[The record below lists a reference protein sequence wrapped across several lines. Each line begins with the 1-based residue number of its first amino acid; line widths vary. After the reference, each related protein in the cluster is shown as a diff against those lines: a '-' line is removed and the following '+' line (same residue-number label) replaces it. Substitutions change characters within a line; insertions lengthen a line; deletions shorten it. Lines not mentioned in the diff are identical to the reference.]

1 MSEEAVRAGEE
12 IVKAAEAAGKGGE
25 AVEAVKNGVKTA
37 TELGEAA
44 KSASSSAERASKG
57 IEAGEKMQESVS
69 KATSVSKAALA
80 TEEGVSRLKK
90 INNFLGE
97 TFDKSL
103 EFCNKNPKLC
113 LGTATLG
120 GYMLATGNPNP
131 AAAAGELA
139 GQTVRPFLRNVLGD
153 SGYFVLK
160 LVGFGLLLLFVLLM
174 LWKFVK
180 STPTMSNMRKKII

>member
-1 MSEEAVRAGEE
+1 MAEDAVQAGEE
-12 IVKAAEAAGKGGE
+12 IMKVAEAAGKGGE

-44 KSASSSAERASKG
+44 KSASSSAERVSKG
-57 IEAGEKMQESVS
+57 IEAGEKMQETISEAS
-69 KATSVSKAALA
+69 GVSKAALA
-80 TEEGVSRLKK
+80 TEEGVSKLKK
-90 INNFLGE
+90 INNFLGK

-139 GQTVRPFLRNVLGD
+139 GQTIRPFLRNVLGD
-153 SGYFVLK
+153 NGYLVLK
-160 LVGFGLLLLFVLLM
+160 WGGVGLLLLFFLLM
-174 LWKFVK
+174 MLKFVK
-180 STPTMSNMRKKII
+180 STPTIPNMRKKNI